1 MSKTIR
7 IAAQSVSA
15 SELEQ
20 IKALMHGMQTPTRWE
35 WTANAAQADVVL
47 IDVDT
52 LYGHMDWLKAQSQ
65 GRKMICL
72 TASSMGEQDVV
83 IARPI
88 SVGGIKHAL
97 ALAAGDDLGV
107 AGVKPAANNAP
118 IVSTPARPARVTGEQ
133 PIVSTPARPARVT
146 GEQPIVPTPSSQ
158 RVTAEQPAV
167 RRVTGEQPAVPG
179 QPRPVAASAVVA
191 VNVAAAR
198 VTGQQRAVSGAP
210 PAVVAEVAPLL
221 KPAASSL
228 ADYLLDDHLEA
239 PAMLAREGLPAL
251 IIDRSN
257 DRYYGGLTL
266 KPLLPYC
273 QGRIE
278 RSEWKPVP
286 EKELAALRESGSGL
300 PLSRLLWLYTLGT
313 SNGVALLPG
322 LDPNSRFKLMKWPQ
336 IEREFP
342 KHFRIAT
349 AMMKAPASLVE
360 VSEFAGATLNEVID
374 FVNAY
379 AAIGV
384 VSAENQSPLTDRKQV
399 LERLRARTS

>member
-1 MSKTIR
+1 MSKTLR

-20 IKALMHGMQTPTRWE
+20 IKALMHGMQLPTRWE
-35 WTANAAQADVVL
+35 WTGNAVNADVVL
-47 IDVDT
+47 IDVDS

-97 ALAAGDDLGV
+97 ALSAGDDLGSG
-107 AGVKPAANNAP
+107 GVKPAANNAP
-118 IVSTPARPARVTGEQ
+118 IPTVPQRARVTGEQ
-133 PIVSTPARPARVT
+133 AV
-146 GEQPIVPTPSSQ
+146 VPT
-158 RVTAEQPAV
+158 TASRSEAPV
-167 RRVTGEQPAVPG
+167 PRRATGEQPAFTAA
-179 QPRPVAASAVVA
+179 RPAATAPIAAAAVAP
-191 VNVAAAR
+191 AAR
-198 VTGQQRAVSGAP
+198 VTGQQRVVPAATP
-210 PAVVAEVAPLL
+210 PASAVAEPAQLRPVA
-221 KPAASSL
+221 STL
-228 ADYLLDDHLEA
+228 ADFLLGDELDQ
-239 PAMLAREGLPAL
+239 PAMIARAGLPAL
-251 IIDRSN
+251 VVDPVN

-278 RSEWKPVP
+278 RGEWKPVA
-286 EKELAALRESGSGL
+286 EKDLAALRSGGSGL

-322 LDPNSRFKLMKWPQ
+322 LDTNARFKLLKWPQ

-349 AMMKAPASLVE
+349 AMMKAPSLLTE
-360 VSEFAGATLNEVID
+360 VSDFAGATLSEVID

-379 AAIGV
+379 GAIGV
-384 VSAENQSPLTDRKQV
+384 VCQENQNPLTDRKAV
-399 LERLRARTS
+399 LERLRARAS

>member
-1 MSKTIR
+1 MPIIWASRIGECTHIMSKTLR

-20 IKALMHGMQTPTRWE
+20 IKALMHGMQLPTRWE
-35 WTANAAQADVVL
+35 WTGNAVNADVVL
-47 IDVDT
+47 IDVDS

-97 ALAAGDDLGV
+97 ALSAGDDLGSS
-107 AGVKPAANNAP
+107 GVKPAANNAP
-118 IVSTPARPARVTGEQ
+118 IPTVPQRARVTGEQ
-133 PIVSTPARPARVT
+133 AVVPMPASRNEVPVAR
-146 GEQPIVPTPSSQ
+146 

-167 RRVTGEQPAVPG
+167 TAARPTAPA
-179 QPRPVAASAVVA
+179 PVAAVVPA
-191 VNVAAAR
+191 PVPTPR
-198 VTGQQRAVSGAP
+198 ITGQQR
-210 PAVVAEVAPLL
+210 VV
-221 KPAASSL
+221 PAAPAAAPVAAEPGPLRPVASTL
-228 ADYLLDDHLEA
+228 ADFLLGDELDQ
-239 PAMLAREGLPAL
+239 PAMIARAGLPAL
-251 IIDRSN
+251 VVDPIN

-278 RSEWKPVP
+278 RGEWKPVA
-286 EKELAALRESGSGL
+286 EKELTALRSGGSGL
-300 PLSRLLWLYTLGT
+300 PLSRLLWLFTLGT

-322 LDPNSRFKLMKWPQ
+322 LDTNARFKLLKWPQ

-349 AMMKAPASLVE
+349 AMMKAPSLLTE
-360 VSEFAGATLNEVID
+360 VSDFAGATLSEVID

-379 AAIGV
+379 GAIGV
-384 VSAENQSPLTDRKQV
+384 VCQENQSPLTDRKAV
-399 LERLRARTS
+399 LERLRARAS

>member
-1 MSKTIR
+1 MSKTLR

-20 IKALMHGMQTPTRWE
+20 IKALMNGMQLPTRWE
-35 WTANAAQADVVL
+35 WTGDATQADVVL
-47 IDVDT
+47 IDVDS

-97 ALAAGDDLGV
+97 SLSAGDDLGSG
-107 AGVKPAANNAP
+107 GVKPVANNTP
-118 IVSTPARPARVTGEQ
+118 IST
-133 PIVSTPARPARVT
+133 
-146 GEQPIVPTPSSQ
+146 VPQ
-158 RVTAEQPAV
+158 RL
-167 RRVTGEQPAVPG
+167 RVTGEQPAF
-179 QPRPVAASAVVA
+179 PVNAMRSDAP
-191 VNVAAAR
+191 AAR
-198 VTGQQRAVSGAP
+198 VVTGEQAAVPTAPSAAPPAAVSAPPVRITGQQRVVPATPIAAAEPAP
-210 PAVVAEVAPLL
+210 MRSM
-221 KPAASSL
+221 ASTL
-228 ADYLLDDHLEA
+228 ADFLLGEELDQ
-239 PAMLAREGLPAL
+239 PAMIARAGLPAL
-251 IIDRSN
+251 VVDLVN

-273 QGRIE
+273 QGKIE
-278 RSEWKPVP
+278 RGEWKPVA
-286 EKELAALRESGSGL
+286 EKDLAALRGGGSGL
-300 PLSRLLWLYTLGT
+300 PISRLLWLYTLGT

-322 LDPNSRFKLMKWPQ
+322 LDNNSRFKLLKWPQ

-349 AMMKAPASLVE
+349 AMMKAPSLLTE
-360 VSEFAGATLNEVID
+360 VSEFAGAALSEVID

-384 VSAENQSPLTDRKQV
+384 VSPENQSPMTDRKTV
-399 LERLRARTS
+399 LERLRARSS

>member
-1 MSKTIR
+1 MSKTLR

-20 IKALMHGMQTPTRWE
+20 IKALMHGMQLPTRWE
-35 WTANAAQADVVL
+35 WTGNAVNADVVL
-47 IDVDT
+47 IDVDS

-97 ALAAGDDLGV
+97 ALSAGDDLGSS
-107 AGVKPAANNAP
+107 GVKPAANNAP
-118 IVSTPARPARVTGEQ
+118 IPTVPQRARVTGEQ
-133 PIVSTPARPARVT
+133 AVVPITAARSEAPVA
-146 GEQPIVPTPSSQ
+146 
-158 RVTAEQPAV
+158 
-167 RRVTGEQPAVPG
+167 RRVTGEQPAFAAA
-179 QPRPVAASAVVA
+179 RPVAAPNAAAAVA
-191 VNVAAAR
+191 PAAR
-198 VTGQQRAVSGAP
+198 VTGQQRVVAAAP
-210 PAVVAEVAPLL
+210 PPAAVVAEPTQLRPVA
-221 KPAASSL
+221 STL
-228 ADYLLDDHLEA
+228 ADFLLGDELDQ
-239 PAMLAREGLPAL
+239 PAMIARAGLPAL
-251 IIDRSN
+251 VVDLVN

-278 RSEWKPVP
+278 RSEWKPVA
-286 EKELAALRESGSGL
+286 EKDLAALRSGGSGL

-322 LDPNSRFKLMKWPQ
+322 LDTNARFKLLKWPQ

-349 AMMKAPASLVE
+349 AMMKAPSLLTE
-360 VSEFAGATLNEVID
+360 VSDFAGATLSEVID

-379 AAIGV
+379 GAIGV
-384 VSAENQSPLTDRKQV
+384 VCQENQSPLTDRKAV
-399 LERLRARTS
+399 LERLRARAS

>member
-1 MSKTIR
+1 MSKTLR

-20 IKALMHGMQTPTRWE
+20 IKALMHGMQMPTRWE
-35 WTANAAQADVVL
+35 WSPDAATADVVL

-97 ALAAGDDLGV
+97 ALAAGDDLGTG
-107 AGVKPAANNAP
+107 GVKPTSNNAP
-118 IVSTPARPARVTGEQ
+118 IPTVPAARTRITAEQPVVSGGPNRIEPPQLRRVTGEQ
-133 PIVSTPARPARVT
+133 PIVTGTRPSA
-146 GEQPIVPTPSSQ
+146 PTPP
-158 RVTAEQPAV
+158 PAAIATPPV
-167 RRVTGEQPAVPG
+167 RI
-179 QPRPVAASAVVA
+179 
-191 VNVAAAR
+191 
-198 VTGQQRAVSGAP
+198 TGQQRAVPAT
-210 PAVVAEVAPLL
+210 PAVAAPVSADAYAPMKPVAIT
-221 KPAASSL
+221 L
-228 ADYLLDDHLEA
+228 ADFLLGDDLDQ
-239 PAMLAREGLPAL
+239 PAMIARTGLPAL
-251 IIDRSN
+251 VVDPAN

-273 QGRIE
+273 HGRIE
-278 RSEWKPVP
+278 RSEWKTVP
-286 EKELAALRESGSGL
+286 EKDLNALRSSGSGL

-322 LDPNSRFKLMKWPQ
+322 LDAHSRFKLLKWPQ

-349 AMMKAPASLVE
+349 AMMKAPSLLVE
-360 VSEFAGATLNEVID
+360 VAEFAGAAIGEVID

-384 VSAENQSPLTDRKQV
+384 VCQENQSPLTDRKIV
-399 LERLRARTS
+399 LERLRARAS